1 VATSVAGAGD
11 ALGSDLLYDRTALTR
26 FRLGLD
32 RALGW
37 LLPLLFLVAILPILD
52 LVYYVSAHALPTL
65 SWEILTTANPYQT
78 DALRVPILST
88 LYFMGLATSFAL
100 LLGLFGGV
108 ATAELL
114 SERAAGY
121 VRTTANLLAGTPSVA
136 VGYFGYFT
144 FVLFFGWGL
153 SFIAGVLT
161 LAFFMTPYIFRTAD
175 LAFTSVP
182 RHIREAALGAG
193 AAPSQY
199 ILRVGTPIAFPQIL
213 TGVFLALAIGVGE
226 TAPIWLTTTPG
237 LLVPQTW
244 TAPVTVLTE
253 LIWENFAAPP
263 GSGAQALAWQVAF
276 LLLVIVVA
284 LNIVVRL
291 FAHRYQRRL
300 EQLYQ

>member
-1 VATSVAGAGD
+1 MAAATAVVR
-11 ALGSDLLYDRTALTR
+11 GSEELLYDHSALTR

-52 LVYYVSAHALPTL
+52 LVYFVALRGLPSLT
-65 SWEILTTANPYQT
+65 WQVLTTTNPYTT

-88 LYFMGLATSFAL
+88 LYLMGLATSFAV

-114 SERAAGY
+114 SDRAAGF

-136 VGYFGYFT
+136 VGYFGYFA
-144 FVLFFGWGL
+144 FVLAFGWGL

-161 LAFFMTPYIFRTAD
+161 LSFFMTPYIFRAAD

-182 RHIREAALGAG
+182 RHIREAALGSGAG
-193 AAPSQY
+193 PSQY
-199 ILRVGTPIAFPQIL
+199 ILRVATPIAFPQIL
-213 TGVFLALAIGVGE
+213 TGVFLAMAIGVGE
-226 TAPIWLTTTPG
+226 TAPLWLTTTPG
-237 LLVPQTW
+237 LLVPSTL

-253 LIWENFAAPP
+253 LIWENFSAPP
-263 GSGAQALAWQVAF
+263 NSGLQTLAWQAAF
-276 LLLVIVVA
+276 LLLVVVVA

-291 FAHRYQRRL
+291 FARHYQKRL
-300 EQLYQ
+300 EGLYQ